1 MFITAAISDATSV
14 YKAISIFGYS
24 LAAVC
29 LVLCIAIFFLYD
41 IRGAYT
47 FLTGQKQRKG
57 IDAVRKNQE
66 GGNKQRADSIKFGPS
81 EALKRK
87 KDKASTAAVQLAPP
101 LTPAQNDVGGT
112 APLVEPPVQANPEAG
127 TDVLTPA
134 PVAPAASDEAG
145 TDVLTPVAPVSQT
158 EGGTEVLAPAAPAE
172 SKPEEVG
179 GTAILGNNSAPKT
192 YSGSFVL
199 VKNEMLIHTDEVL

>member
-101 LTPAQNDVGGT
+101 LTPAQNDVSGT
-112 APLVEPPVQANPEAG
+112 APLIEPPIKADPDAG

-134 PVAPAASDEAG
+134 SAAPAASAEAG
-145 TDVLTPVAPVSQT
+145 TDVLTPVSQT